1 MAVVQSL
8 AGLRVL
14 VVEDEMLVS
23 LLIEDFLADQLC
35 IVVGPYSDVGAALA
49 AAQGQN
55 IDFALLDVNIHGVK
69 VYPVAEA
76 LQARR
81 VPFLLLSGYGET
93 AVPDDRPEWRA
104 CSKPFSLDEL
114 TSMMLGEMNLT

>member
-23 LLIEDFLADQLC
+23 MLIEDFLADQMC
-35 IVVGPYSDVGAALA
+35 TVVGPYSSVDSALA
-49 AAQGQN
+49 PAASAN

-81 VPFLLLSGYGET
+81 VPFLLLSGYGEK
-93 AVPDDRPEWRA
+93 AVPADRLEWRA
-104 CSKPFSLDEL
+104 CGKPFNLDVLAAMMIEEL
-114 TSMMLGEMNLT
+114 NLT